1 MRTRESG
8 DFLQVRAIAG
18 SHVVTLAWDFL
29 AGTED
34 KRKGL
39 LGFAIERAELDDAG
53 EVVEK
58 YWLRGVKR
66 FRFKD
71 EGLPPGTP
79 VPTPERPIQ
88 SFQWADYT
96 VKPGTGYVYRVV
108 PTFGKPKLLSLAE
121 HLSTQVAVRCE
132 REIGRD
138 PATAGDSV
146 VRHDIWFNRGVA
158 GSQAYARKF
167 GKKKPDQTQPLSEQM
182 VWLSRGLFEALVGF
196 IETASGADA
205 ADYQLRAILYEFK
218 YAPVGEAFLRAKEA
232 GADVDIRYEAKS
244 YKEENEK
251 MIDAVGIGDIC
262 SPQKSRTGIRHNKF
276 IVLVHQGT
284 PVAVWTGSTN
294 ISPGGIFGHSNV
306 GHAIWD
312 QDIAQ
317 MFLDYWEA
325 LADPDV
331 KPAALRASCQAV
343 TPTPADVQ
351 PPKVVTVLF
360 SPRDPVDPGTSS
372 PTLQWYADL
381 LASAK
386 SIACMTFAFNFD
398 RVFAKAVEGDTDAL
412 TYLVFDKAPDD
423 LQETQI
429 RRNKNAVIAVG
440 SKLEQGDLE
449 NFVGEALTGFNRN
462 RYIHDKFFLVDPL
475 SDDPIVVTGTANFS
489 EPSQETNDENMVV
502 IRGDTRIADI
512 YFGEFMRV
520 FDHHYVRYIVAKL
533 KLEGVQDPDAGYL
546 KVTTGEWLDGHLK
559 PGPKARRREA
569 YMR

>member
-1 MRTRESG
+1 MRAWERG
-8 DFLQVRAIAG
+8 GFLQVRAIAG
-18 SHVVTLAWDFL
+18 SDVVTLAWDFV
-29 AGTED
+29 AGTEE

-39 LGFAIERAELDDAG
+39 LGFAIERAELDEAG
-53 EVVEK
+53 ELVNR
-58 YWLRGVKR
+58 YWLRGAMHL
-66 FRFKD
+66 RFKD

-79 VPTPERPIQ
+79 VPTPEHPVQ

-96 VKPGTGYVYRVV
+96 AKPGTSYGYRVV
-108 PTFGKPKLLSLAE
+108 PAFGKPKLLSLAE
-121 HLSTQVAVRCE
+121 TLSSSVAVRCE
-132 REIGRD
+132 TEIGRD
-138 PATAGDSV
+138 PAAGDTA
-146 VRHDIWFNRGVA
+146 VRNDVLFNRGVA
-158 GSQAYARKF
+158 GSQTYARRF
-167 GKKKPDQTQPLSEQM
+167 GKVKPDQTQPLSEQIA
-182 VWLSRGLFEALVGF
+182 WLSRGLFEKLVGF
-196 IETASGADA
+196 IETAGGPDA
-205 ADYQLRAILYEFK
+205 ADHQLRAMLYEFK
-218 YAPVGEAFLRAKEA
+218 YAPVGEAFLRAKVA

-244 YKEENEK
+244 YLEENEQ
-251 MIDAVGIGDIC
+251 MIEAVGIGHIC
-262 SPQKSRTGIRHNKF
+262 SPQRSRTGIRHNKF
-276 IVLVHQGT
+276 IVLVHQGV

-317 MFLDYWEA
+317 MFLDYWDA
-325 LADPDV
+325 LADPNV
-331 KPAALRASCQAV
+331 KPAALRNSCQAV

-351 PPKVVTVLF
+351 PPKGVTLLF
-360 SPRDPVDPGTSS
+360 SPRDAVDPGTSS

-398 RVFAKAVEGDTDAL
+398 RVFAKAVDGDTDAL

-429 RRNKNAVIAVG
+429 RRNKNAVMAVG
-440 SKLEQGDLE
+440 SKLEKGDLE
-449 NFVGEALTGFNRN
+449 NFVGESLTGFNRN

-475 SDDPIVVTGTANFS
+475 SDDPIVITGTANFS
-489 EPSQETNDENMVV
+489 EPSQESNDENMVV

-520 FDHHYVRYIVAKL
+520 FDHHYVRYIVAKM
-533 KLEGVQDPDAGYL
+533 KLEGVQDPNAGYL
-546 KVTTGEWLDGHLK
+546 KATTAEWLDGHLK
-559 PGPKARRREA
+559 PGQKALRREA

>member
-1 MRTRESG
+1 MRARESG
-8 DFLQVRAIAG
+8 EFLQVRAIAG

-29 AGTED
+29 GGTDD
-34 KRKGL
+34 KRKEL
-39 LGFAIERAELDDAG
+39 LGFAIERAELDEGG

-79 VPTPERPIQ
+79 VPTSEHPVQ

-96 VKPGTGYVYRVV
+96 AKPGASYGYRVV
-108 PTFGKPKLLSLAE
+108 PAFGKPKLLSLGDS
-121 HLSTQVAVRCE
+121 LSTAVVVRCE
-132 REIGRD
+132 NEIGRG
-138 PATAGDSV
+138 AAGDGSAL
-146 VRHDIWFNRGVA
+146 RHDVWFNRGVA

-167 GKKKPDQTQPLSEQM
+167 GSQKPDQTQPLSEQM
-182 VWLSRGLFEALVGF
+182 AWLSRGLFEALIAF
-196 IETASGADA
+196 IETASGEDA
-205 ADYQLRAILYEFK
+205 ADYQLRAMLYEFK

-232 GADVDIRYEAKS
+232 GADIDIRYEAKS
-244 YKEENEK
+244 YKEENEE
-251 MIDAVGIGDIC
+251 MIEEVGIGDIC
-262 SPQKSRTGIRHNKF
+262 SPQKSRAGIRHNKF
-276 IVLVHQGT
+276 IVIVHQGV

-306 GHAIWD
+306 GHVIWD
-312 QDIAQ
+312 RDIAQ
-317 MFLDYWEA
+317 MFLNYWEA

-331 KPAALRASCQAV
+331 KPAALRASCRAA

-351 PPKVVTVLF
+351 PPKDVTLLF
-360 SPRDPVDPGTSS
+360 SPRDAVDPESSS

-381 LASAK
+381 LASAE

-423 LQETQI
+423 LQETQM
-429 RRNKNAVIAVG
+429 RRNKNAVMAVG
-440 SKLEQGDLE
+440 SRLEKGDLE

-462 RYIHDKFFLVDPL
+462 RYIHDKFYLVDPV

-489 EPSQETNDENMVV
+489 EPSQESNDENMVV

-533 KLEGVQDPDAGYL
+533 KLEDQQDPNAGYL
-546 KVTTGEWLDGHLK
+546 KVSTGDWLDGHLK
-559 PGPKARRREA
+559 PGSKARRREA

>member
-1 MRTRESG
+1 MRARYSG
-8 DFLQVRAIAG
+8 GFLQVRAIAG

-34 KRKGL
+34 RRMGL
-39 LGFAIERAELDDAG
+39 LGFAIERAELDEAG

-71 EGLPPGTP
+71 EGLPPGSP
-79 VPTPERPIQ
+79 VPTSEHPVQ

-96 VKPGTGYVYRVV
+96 AKPGTSYGYRVV
-108 PTFGKPKLLSLAE
+108 PAFGKPKLLSLAE
-121 HLSTQVAVRCE
+121 DLSTCVEVRCE
-132 REIGRD
+132 SEIGRD
-138 PATAGDSV
+138 EAAADSV
-146 VRHDIWFNRGVA
+146 VRHGVWFNRGVA

-167 GKKKPDQTQPLSEQM
+167 GRQKPDQTQPLSEQM
-182 VWLSRGLFEALVGF
+182 AWLSRGLFEALVAF
-196 IETASGADA
+196 IETASGEDA
-205 ADYQLRAILYEFK
+205 ADYQLRAMLYEFK

-232 GADVDIRYEAKS
+232 GADVDIRYEAKT
-244 YKEENEK
+244 YKEENEA
-251 MIDAVGIGDIC
+251 MIEEVGIGDVC
-262 SPQKSRTGIRHNKF
+262 SPQKSRDGIRHNKF
-276 IVLVHQGT
+276 IVLVHLGT
-284 PVAVWTGSTN
+284 PVALWTGSTN

-306 GHAIWD
+306 GHEIWD
-312 QDIAQ
+312 RDIAQ
-317 MFLDYWEA
+317 LFMDYWEK
-325 LADPDV
+325 LADPEV
-331 KPAALRASCQAV
+331 KPAALRASCQAA
-343 TPTPADVQ
+343 TPTPADVR
-351 PPKVVTVLF
+351 PPKGVSVLF
-360 SPRDPVDPGTSS
+360 SPRDSVDPKTSS
-372 PTLQWYADL
+372 QTLQWYADL
-381 LASAK
+381 IASAG
-386 SIACMTFAFNFD
+386 SIACMTLAFNFD
-398 RVFAKAVEGDTDAL
+398 RVFSKAVEMDTDAL
-412 TYLVFDKAPDD
+412 TYLVFDKAPNN

-489 EPSQETNDENMVV
+489 EPSQESNDENMVV

-533 KLEGVQDPDAGYL
+533 KLDGQQDANAGYL
-546 KVTTGEWLDGHLK
+546 KVSTGEWLDGHLK
-559 PGPKARRREA
+559 AGPKARRREA